1 MSFLKWEQTSANHCR
16 DTMNT
21 DSENSG
27 FRWNTSVQNYEDF
40 QNELDNTANGIGC
53 LKELFIEFHKFEV

>member
-1 MSFLKWEQTSANHCR
+1 MQTIR
-16 DTMNT
+16 DIMNT
-21 DSENSG
+21 DSKDSG
-27 FRWNTSVQNYEDF
+27 FRWNSLVQNYEDF